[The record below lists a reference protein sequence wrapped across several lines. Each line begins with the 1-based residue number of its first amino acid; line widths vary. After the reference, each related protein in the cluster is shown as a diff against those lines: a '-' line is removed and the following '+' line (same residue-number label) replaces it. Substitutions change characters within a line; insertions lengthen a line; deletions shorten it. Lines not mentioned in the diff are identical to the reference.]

1 MDLGYRQR
9 DKRAIAS
16 FDARSSTPTATIFA
30 TSSGWSET
38 ISACRLFNNEH
49 GICEDGPGKLC
60 IKKWFMGIYRNRSSH
75 SLKLS
80 KDHIN
85 NLLFVRPER

>member
-1 MDLGYRQR
+1 MLRDFFACKGDGEPGFKTIWLGVQRVMDGVAGLQ
-9 DKRAIAS
+9 
-16 FDARSSTPTATIFA
+16 
-30 TSSGWSET
+30 
-38 ISACRLFNNEH
+38 LM
-49 GICEDGPGKLC
+49 CEDGPGKLC
-60 IKKWFMGIYRNRSSH
+60 LKKWFMGIYRNRSSH